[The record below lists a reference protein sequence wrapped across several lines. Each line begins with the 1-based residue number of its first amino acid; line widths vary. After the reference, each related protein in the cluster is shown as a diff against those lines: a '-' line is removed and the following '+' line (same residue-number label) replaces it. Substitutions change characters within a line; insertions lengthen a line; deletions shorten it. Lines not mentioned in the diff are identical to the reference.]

1 VRGDQLSRQW
11 RVLRQIE
18 VSKNG
23 LLATEIADLGG
34 VSLRTAYRDLDDL
47 QLAGFPLYA
56 EKEEKGQRW
65 KFVDSYRF
73 KVPQP
78 FTFTELMSLHL
89 SKDLFKVFKG
99 TVFDESLESLFDK
112 VRASLPPQTL
122 AYLDR
127 VQSVFH
133 MGVKPYKEYGRYREI
148 INQVNNAALDQRC
161 IEIAYRAL
169 TAEKEAIRKVDPYKI
184 WFYDGTIY
192 LIGLCHSRNEVRT
205 FVLDRIRIL
214 RLTDEQFEIPA
225 DFDFEKYVRYSFK
238 VMQDELYTVKIL
250 ISPSWS
256 RYIGEKIWHESQT
269 IQKMIDGSIQI
280 AFRVAGLD
288 EIAQW
293 VMSLGS
299 EAYVLEP
306 ENLQELV
313 RAGLKDALDQYE
325 KTGMLF
331 QKHELQESR
340 SDHAG

>member
-23 LLATEIADLGG
+23 LLATEIAELGG

-47 QLAGFPLYA
+47 QLAGFPLYG

-89 SKDLFKVFKG
+89 SKDLFKVFEG
-99 TVFDESLESLFDK
+99 TIFGESMESLFDK
-112 VRASLPPQTL
+112 VRAALPPQTL
-122 AYLDR
+122 GYLDR

-133 MGVKPYKEYGRYREI
+133 MGLKPYKDYGRFKEI
-148 INQVNNAALDQRC
+148 INQVNQAALDRRC
-161 IEIAYRAL
+161 IEIAYHAL
-169 TAEKEAIRKVDPYKI
+169 NVETEAIRKVNPYKI

-192 LIGLCHSRNEVRT
+192 LIGLCHLRNEVRT

-269 IQKMIDGSIQI
+269 IQKLFDGSIQI
-280 AFRVAGLD
+280 VFKVAGLD
-288 EIAQW
+288 EISQW
-293 VMSLGS
+293 VMSLGP
-299 EAYVLEP
+299 EAYVLGP
-306 ENLQELV
+306 ESLQDLV
-313 RAGLKDALDQYE
+313 KAGLRDALDQYE
-325 KTGMLF
+325 TTGALF
-331 QKHELQESR
+331 QKQRLQEGR
-340 SDHAG
+340 SDYAG